1 MPTGPFSPSLDA
13 IEWTRPNYLLGMAAV
28 LGGDPYHIAG
38 RRKFRRVNIII
49 CSHKNSNLYIY
60 LFLVNEEF
68 CIISWCRCRRH
79 FLLSPLLLLCD
90 KKKCRY
96 HGLIKVLWRHYL
108 YLAWLQV
115 NQENNVSKILAL
127 QRLIVLI
134 IEVVTYK
141 SSSHIHNWIDDVKCF
156 RAICMSLLLRTSPT
170 LYLSHQNHG
179 CQ

>member
-1 MPTGPFSPSLDA
+1 MP
-13 IEWTRPNYLLGMAAV
+13 LLSIPQCSWMNEAKTFDCLARV
-28 LGGDPYHIAG
+28 LRDDPYHQA
-38 RRKFRRVNIII
+38 RRRRYRRVSIIMY
-49 CSHKNSNLYIY
+49 SPMNYSLYIY
-60 LFLVNEEF
+60 LFLEF

-96 HGLIKVLWRHYL
+96 HGLIKVLLRHYL

-156 RAICMSLLLRTSPT
+156 RAIIMSLLLRASST
-170 LYLSHQNHG
+170 LYLSHQNHS